1 MDSTTNR
8 TSSSTS
14 NNSSHRNVS
23 RRGAIKALAA
33 TVCGMGLSSLATGAA
48 SADPEATPET
58 LAALS
63 DAESR
68 MQAVER
74 QLAEVGAELEATG
87 LRVEETEGK
96 IEETQTQIDKLQ
108 DEIDG
113 KKKEIEGKER
123 EIRETE
129 KRIKEKQAEVELKQK
144 RLADRMSSA
153 YKAGSSS
160 LLSVVLNASTMDE
173 LLSSV
178 TYLDK
183 IAERDRRQI
192 EEVQALKAALEQ
204 ERQKLEGQR
213 QELENERQELEDRQ
227 EELESRKR
235 DLVGLQ
241 SQLLEQRSALQAKQ
255 KEVSDLLASVDAEV
269 KELMAKR
276 DAEIQAARE
285 EEARRAREAAEAAAA
300 AAAAEA
306 AAAAAENG
314 YSGVPAPV
322 AGDLRSNLVNYALSL
337 LGVPYIWGG
346 NYPED
351 GGTDCS
357 GLINYAFRMCGYSV
371 PRTTYTLK
379 PACAEAGHLFY
390 DPSQLQPGD
399 IVFCNGDAHV
409 MMYIGNG
416 QAVHAPY
423 PGTVVQIA
431 DFDVYGATG
440 FGFPM

>member
-1 MDSTTNR
+1 MGGT
-8 TSSSTS
+8 TSSDTTS
-14 NNSSHRNVS
+14 GNVT
-23 RRGAIKALAA
+23 RRGALKALAA
-33 TVCGMGLSSLATGAA
+33 TVCGLGLSSFASGVA

-63 DAESR
+63 DAQSR
-68 MQAVER
+68 MEAVER
-74 QLAEVGAELEATG
+74 QLSEVGAELEATG
-87 LRVEETEGK
+87 LRVEEAEGK
-96 IEETQTQIDKLQ
+96 ISETQSQIDKLQ
-108 DEIDG
+108 TEIDE
-113 KKKEIEGKER
+113 KKEEIDAKER

-129 KRIKEKQAEVELKQK
+129 QRIKEKQKEVELKQK
-144 RLADRMSSA
+144 RLADRVSSA

-160 LLSVVLNASTMDE
+160 LLSVVLNATTMDE

-192 EEVQALKAALEQ
+192 EEVQGLKAALEQ
-204 ERQKLEGQR
+204 ERQKLEEQR
-213 QELENERQELEDRQ
+213 QKLEDQRQELEDRQ
-227 EELESRKR
+227 GELEDRKR
-235 DLVGLQ
+235 ELVSYQ
-241 SQLLEQRSALQAKQ
+241 NQLLEQRSALQAKQ
-255 KEVSDLLASVDAEV
+255 KEVSDLLASVDSEV
-269 KELMAKR
+269 KDLMAKR
-276 DAEIQAARE
+276 DAEIEAARE

-300 AAAAEA
+300 AAAA
-306 AAAAAENG
+306 AAAESG
-314 YSGVPAPV
+314 YGVPAPV

-431 DFDVYGATG
+431 DFDVYGTTG

>member
-1 MDSTTNR
+1 MGGTSNG
-8 TSSSTS
+8 TSSGGSDTS
-14 NNSSHRNVS
+14 SRNVS
-23 RRGAIKALAA
+23 RRGALKALAA
-33 TVCGMGLSSLATGAA
+33 TLCGLGLSSFAPDVAL
-48 SADPEATPET
+48 ADPQASQET

-63 DAESR
+63 DAQSR
-68 MQAVER
+68 MEATER

-96 IEETQTQIDKLQ
+96 IDETQAQIDKLQ
-108 DEIDG
+108 TEIDE
-113 KKKEIEGKER
+113 KKKEIDSKER
-123 EIRETE
+123 EISETE

-192 EEVQALKAALEQ
+192 EEVQGLKAALEQ

-213 QELENERQELEDRQ
+213 RELEDERQALEDRQ
-227 EELESRKR
+227 EEFEDRKR
-235 DLVGLQ
+235 ELVGLQ
-241 SQLLEQRSALQAKQ
+241 NQLLEQKSALQAKQ
-255 KEVSDLLASVDAEV
+255 KEVSDLLASVDSEV

-276 DAEIQAARE
+276 DAEIEAARE

-300 AAAAEA
+300 AAAA
-306 AAAAAENG
+306 AAAENG
-314 YSGVPAPV
+314 YGVPAPV

-357 GLINYAFRMCGYSV
+357 GLINYAFRMCGYRV

-379 PACAEAGHLFY
+379 PACAEAGHLF
-390 DPSQLQPGD
+390 
-399 IVFCNGDAHV
+399 
-409 MMYIGNG
+409 
-416 QAVHAPY
+416 
-423 PGTVVQIA
+423 
-431 DFDVYGATG
+431 
-440 FGFPM
+440 